1 MGTPSSAGG
10 TAGHAEEGHHL
21 RHPLKFFENSH
32 EGGKTGSKISGKSSC
47 LLAFMFNFPLKTA
60 AE

>member
-1 MGTPSSAGG
+1 MNVVVDVYGMSCT
-10 TAGHAEEGHHL
+10 TTTL

-32 EGGKTGSKISGKSSC
+32 EGGKAGSKISGKSSC